1 MITAGELRAISLF
14 SNTAAGDLERLA
26 RRAADVHLEAGH
38 MLLHEGEPSGF
49 YVLISGHLQ
58 GTKLIHGTEHEI
70 LHFGP
75 GDFFGELPNLL
86 GMPSGISL
94 RASDRCR
101 VVRFE
106 MQQLQELIRADSPTS
121 DRILRTMSQRV
132 VDAQHFVQT
141 MPSTRVVITGPEG
154 SHGGKRV
161 QAFLAS
167 NRIPYDWRVREEDME
182 SGAEDVTVL
191 IDDSLR
197 LVNPSLRSMAEAL
210 GMQTKP
216 RREDYDVVI
225 IGAGPAGMAAGLY
238 GSSEGLRVLMVERG
252 AAGGQAGTSS
262 RIENYLG
269 FPGGISGQELGHRA
283 LQQALRFG
291 AEIAIARSAE
301 AIIPVGREYAVV
313 LDDGQRVCSR
323 CVLVATGVDW
333 RRLRVPGLDPFLGRG
348 VLYGASRTEA
358 MSVAGKKVFLVG
370 GGNSAGQAAMF
381 FSDYAGAVTLLIRG
395 EGLSATMSQ
404 YLIDQLASKANIF
417 VQTHTEVLGVSG
429 GATLEE
435 LRTLTSAPGRD
446 PGERVQPA
454 DALFIMI
461 GAIANTG
468 WLPSTL
474 QRDNNGFIRTGH
486 ALPQTDAPR
495 QPLPLETNLPG
506 VFCAGDVRSGSIK
519 RVASSVG
526 EGSMA
531 IAFIHQYLASPY

>member
-1 MITAGELRAISLF
+1 MITADELKTMPLF

-38 MLLHEGEPSGF
+38 ILLHEGEPSGF
-49 YVLISGHLQ
+49 YVLISGHLE
-58 GTKLIHGTEHEI
+58 GTKLIHGTEYEI
-70 LHFGP
+70 VHFGR

-86 GMPSGISL
+86 GMPSGISI
-94 RASDRCR
+94 RAADRCR
-101 VVRFE
+101 VARFE
-106 MQQLQELIRADSPTS
+106 IQQLQELVRADSPTS
-121 DRILRTMSQRV
+121 NRILGTMSQRV
-132 VDAQHFVQT
+132 VDAQRFVQT
-141 MPSTRVVITGPEG
+141 VPTTRVVITGPEG

-167 NRIPYDWRVREEDME
+167 NRIPYDWRVREEEMG
-182 SGAEDVTVL
+182 SGAEDLTVL
-191 IDDSLR
+191 IDDR
-197 LVNPSLRSMAEAL
+197 QKLVNPSLRSLAEAL

-216 RREDYDVVI
+216 RRSNYDVVI

-238 GSSEGLRVLMVERG
+238 GASEGLRVLMVERG

-269 FPGGISGQELGHRA
+269 FLGGISGEELGHRA
-283 LQQALRFG
+283 LKQALGFG

-301 AIIPVGREYAVV
+301 GIIPVGREYAVV
-313 LDDGQRVCSR
+313 LDDGEQVCSR

-333 RRLRVPGLDPFLGRG
+333 RRLKVLGLDEFLGRG
-348 VLYGASRTEA
+348 VHYGASRTEA
-358 MSVAGKKVFLVG
+358 MSVTGKKVFLVG

-381 FSDYAGAVTLLIRG
+381 FSDYAAEVTLLIRSK
-395 EGLSATMSQ
+395 GLSATMSQ
-404 YLIDQLASKANIF
+404 YLIEQLASKANIR
-417 VQTHTEVLGVSG
+417 VQTHTEVLSVSG
-429 GATLEE
+429 GAALEE
-435 LRTLTSAPGRD
+435 LRTLTSAPAPD
-446 PGERVQPA
+446 PAERVQPA

-474 QRDNNGFIRTGH
+474 QRDNNGFISTGH
-486 ALPQTDAPR
+486 ALPQTHGIR

-506 VFCAGDVRSGSIK
+506 LFCAGDVRSGSIK

-531 IAFIHQYLASPY
+531 IAFIHQYLASP

>member
-1 MITAGELRAISLF
+1 MITADELRAIPLF
-14 SNTAAGDLERLA
+14 SNTTAGDLERLA
-26 RRAADVHLEAGH
+26 RRAADVHLDAGH

-58 GTKLIHGTEHEI
+58 GTKVIHGTEHEI
-70 LHFGP
+70 VHFGP
-75 GDFFGELPNLL
+75 SDFFGELPNLL

-94 RASDRCR
+94 RAADRCR
-101 VVRFE
+101 VARFE
-106 MQQLQELIRADSPTS
+106 LQQLQELIRADSPS
-121 DRILRTMSQRV
+121 SGQILRTMSQRV
-132 VDAQHFVQT
+132 VDAQRFVQT
-141 MPSTRVVITGPEG
+141 MPSTRVVITSAEG
-154 SHGGKRV
+154 SQGRKRV

-167 NRIPYDWRVREEDME
+167 HRIPYDCRVGEEDMG
-182 SGAEDVTVL
+182 SGGEDLTVL
-191 IDDSLR
+191 IDDHQK
-197 LVNPSLRSMAEAL
+197 LVNPSLRSLADAL

-216 RREDYDVVI
+216 RRGNYEVVI

-238 GSSEGLRVLMVERG
+238 GASEGLQVLMVERG

-269 FPGGISGQELGHRA
+269 FPGGISGEELGHRA
-283 LQQALRFG
+283 LKQALRFG
-291 AEIAIARSAE
+291 AEIAIGRSAE
-301 AIIPVGREYAVV
+301 AIIPGGRGYAVV
-313 LDDGQRVCSR
+313 LDDGESVCSR

-333 RRLRVPGLDPFLGRG
+333 RRLNVPDLDEFLGRG

-381 FSDYAGAVTLLIRG
+381 FSDYAAEVTLLVRG
-395 EGLSATMSQ
+395 KGLSATMSQ
-404 YLIDQLASKANIF
+404 YLIDQLASKANIG

-429 GATLEE
+429 GAALEE
-435 LRTLTSAPGRD
+435 IRTLTSAPAPD
-446 PGERVQPA
+446 PAERVQPA

-461 GAIANTG
+461 GATAQTG

-474 QRDNNGFIRTGH
+474 QRDNNGFICTGH
-486 ALPQTDAPR
+486 ALPQTDGVR

-506 VFCAGDVRSGSIK
+506 LFCAGDVRSGSIK

-531 IAFIHQYLASPY
+531 IAFIHQYLASP